1 MDDDLHARVQLS
13 IGADQIRDCAACP
26 RAGVRDAQFPIHTA
40 RGQPNSFD
48 RPVRTPEQKARLSY
62 RYPAG
67 VGEGEL
73 WTTTI
78 HQRPPEFALEHLDLL
93 TERRLG
99 YVDVRCGASEA
110 AVIRQSDQITG
121 ALQVHT
127 AIIRRTDGRVT
138 TWSWTRHHLRSE
150 DRVHGSSTA
159 CLPKNV
165 TRSITRLHMNPRTL
179 TEPRE
184 PATDARLLDALAEI
198 VGQAHVLT
206 DPELIEGY
214 TRDWTGRWIGDA
226 IAVIRPGNTSEVSA
240 VLRACFDAGVPVT
253 PQGGNTGLVG
263 GGIASAGSV
272 VLSTRRL
279 ETIESVDPIGRTIA
293 AGAGVTVARADL
305 AASAHGLRFGI
316 DLASKESAT
325 LGGIVATNAGGTRM
339 VRYGNTRAQILG
351 IEAVLADGSV
361 LSRWTPLVKDNV
373 GYDIPGLLAGSEG
386 TLAVI
391 TKVLM
396 KLVTPATDTQVVLA
410 GVRDVDQALHLCNR
424 VRQSGLTVEAAG
436 IMTDDGISLVCAH
449 TDARRPF
456 GTPSPMYTL
465 IEVSS
470 PRETEESLLEVL
482 SDSADLI
489 EDATVEPGPARKLW
503 TLRESHTESISAS
516 STTPVVKLDISVPLS
531 VMGMFIESLRE
542 TLADRF
548 PLVRPILFG
557 HFADGNIHVNL
568 LDAEPRVAHELTDTV
583 FRLVAAHH
591 GSISAEHGIGRAKSP
606 WISLGRTEADI
617 AAMQLI
623 KSSWDPRG
631 ILNPGI
637 LLPEKV

>member
-1 MDDDLHARVQLS
+1 MS
-13 IGADQIRDCAACP
+13 
-26 RAGVRDAQFPIHTA
+26 
-40 RGQPNSFD
+40 
-48 RPVRTPEQKARLSY
+48 
-62 RYPAG
+62 
-67 VGEGEL
+67 
-73 WTTTI
+73 
-78 HQRPPEFALEHLDLL
+78 
-93 TERRLG
+93 
-99 YVDVRCGASEA
+99 
-110 AVIRQSDQITG
+110 
-121 ALQVHT
+121 
-127 AIIRRTDGRVT
+127 
-138 TWSWTRHHLRSE
+138 
-150 DRVHGSSTA
+150 
-159 CLPKNV
+159 
-165 TRSITRLHMNPRTL
+165 PRTL
-179 TEPRE
+179 VEARE
-184 PATDARLLDALAEI
+184 PATDARFLGALAEI
-198 VGQAHVLT
+198 VGALAEIVGEAHVLT

-226 IAVIRPGNTSEVSA
+226 IAVVRPADTAEVSA
-240 VLRACFDAGVPVT
+240 VVTTCFEAGIPIT

-263 GGIASAGSV
+263 GGIPSAGSV

-279 ETIESVDPIGRTIA
+279 DSIETVDPIGRTIA

-386 TLAVI
+386 TLAIV

-424 VRQSGLTVEAAG
+424 VRQSGLTVEAAE

-482 SDSADLI
+482 SASADLI

-531 VMGMFIESLRE
+531 VMGMFIERLRE
-542 TLADRF
+542 VLTERF
-548 PLVRPILFG
+548 VHVRPMLFG

-568 LDAEPRVAHELTDTV
+568 LDAEPNIAHELTDTV
-583 FRLVAAHH
+583 FELVSAHH

-606 WISLGRTEADI
+606 WIALGRTETDI
-617 AAMQLI
+617 AAMKLI

-637 LLPEKV
+637 LLPETVG

>member
-1 MDDDLHARVQLS
+1 
-13 IGADQIRDCAACP
+13 
-26 RAGVRDAQFPIHTA
+26 
-40 RGQPNSFD
+40 
-48 RPVRTPEQKARLSY
+48 
-62 RYPAG
+62 
-67 VGEGEL
+67 
-73 WTTTI
+73 
-78 HQRPPEFALEHLDLL
+78 
-93 TERRLG
+93 
-99 YVDVRCGASEA
+99 
-110 AVIRQSDQITG
+110 
-121 ALQVHT
+121 
-127 AIIRRTDGRVT
+127 
-138 TWSWTRHHLRSE
+138 
-150 DRVHGSSTA
+150 
-159 CLPKNV
+159 
-165 TRSITRLHMNPRTL
+165 MNPRTL

-214 TRDWTGRWIGDA
+214 TRDWTGRWIGGA

-424 VRQSGLTVEAAG
+424 VRQSGLTVEAAE

-617 AAMQLI
+617 AVMQLI

-637 LLPEKV
+637 LLPEEV

>member
-1 MDDDLHARVQLS
+1 M
-13 IGADQIRDCAACP
+13 
-26 RAGVRDAQFPIHTA
+26 
-40 RGQPNSFD
+40 
-48 RPVRTPEQKARLSY
+48 
-62 RYPAG
+62 
-67 VGEGEL
+67 
-73 WTTTI
+73 
-78 HQRPPEFALEHLDLL
+78 
-93 TERRLG
+93 
-99 YVDVRCGASEA
+99 
-110 AVIRQSDQITG
+110 
-121 ALQVHT
+121 
-127 AIIRRTDGRVT
+127 
-138 TWSWTRHHLRSE
+138 
-150 DRVHGSSTA
+150 
-159 CLPKNV
+159 
-165 TRSITRLHMNPRTL
+165 
-179 TEPRE
+179 
-184 PATDARLLDALAEI
+184 
-198 VGQAHVLT
+198 
-206 DPELIEGY
+206 
-214 TRDWTGRWIGDA
+214 
-226 IAVIRPGNTSEVSA
+226 
-240 VLRACFDAGVPVT
+240 
-253 PQGGNTGLVG
+253 
-263 GGIASAGSV
+263 
-272 VLSTRRL
+272 
-279 ETIESVDPIGRTIA
+279 
-293 AGAGVTVARADL
+293 TVARADL

-424 VRQSGLTVEAAG
+424 VRQSGLTVEAAE
-436 IMTDDGISLVCAH
+436 IMTDDGISSFVH
-449 TDARRPF
+449 TPMHVARSAPLHRC
-456 GTPSPMYTL
+456 TL

-542 TLADRF
+542 TLADGF

-617 AAMQLI
+617 AVMQLI

-637 LLPEKV
+637 LLPETVG